1 MTNVSRACALGL
13 ALVLTATPLGW
24 AADQTIILKLGAE
37 TALMLDR
44 PFETV
49 LIGDPKV
56 VDVYSRGDRSVTIE
70 PLDLGATNL
79 VFVDE
84 RSIAIANIRVLVC
97 NAGAIPAKG
106 PDGFTCE

>member
-1 MTNVSRACALGL
+1 MTAMLRVCALGL
-13 ALVLTATPLGW
+13 ALLFAATPVSW
-24 AADQTIILKLGAE
+24 AADKTIILKLGAE
-37 TALMLDR
+37 SALVLDR

-56 VDVYSRGDRSVTIE
+56 VDVYSRSDRSVIIE

-84 RSIAIANIRVLVC
+84 RSIAIASIRVLVC
-97 NAGAIPAKG
+97 DAGAIRAKDQ
-106 PDGFTCE
+106 DGLACE